1 MRSALV
7 RLTLAGAF
15 AFAAASAIAQ
25 TQQSGPGWIIDPAAQ
40 CGTSNPFATG
50 RETISGPAAACAA
63 GCTERDEGT
72 FRNGELDGPSVIT
85 LADRT
90 TIFGNYRDGVRHGE
104 FMIVQTN
111 GSYIQSIYANG
122 TLIGQK
128 SLDRAEIRASTTAR
142 SVCPRATWRKRVAT
156 APRSWPFPGALWRCH
171 ARR

>member
-1 MRSALV
+1 MRHVQPICHRAGNHFWSGSCLRG
-7 RLTLAGAF
+7 RLHGAGVLIWF
-15 AFAAASAIAQ
+15 ED
-25 TQQSGPGWIIDPAAQ
+25 GV
-40 CGTSNPFATG
+40 
-50 RETISGPAAACAA
+50 E
-63 GCTERDEGT
+63 TERDEGT

-104 FMIVQTN
+104 FMNVQTN

-156 APRSWPFPGALWRCH
+156 APRSRPFPGALWRCH